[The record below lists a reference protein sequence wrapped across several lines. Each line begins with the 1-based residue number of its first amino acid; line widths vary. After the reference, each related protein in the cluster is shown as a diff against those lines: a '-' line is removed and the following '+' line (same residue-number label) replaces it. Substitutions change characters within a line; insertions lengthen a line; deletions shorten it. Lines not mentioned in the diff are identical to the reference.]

1 MKGVCRMS
9 FPPTN
14 LVLRTIKLLPEQ
26 AHRVAH
32 LECFWHIL
40 NTFLMFS
47 LKLWKLL
54 TIMAYFIRW
63 NHYYY
68 TTGPFPLLESY
79 LIYRSVM
86 VVMRGERSNI
96 KSVCAFFR
104 EVYWNPFYILCSL
117 QIYLVLMYRAR
128 FGKIRS
134 VKNHI
139 EISVLVMWPNRGNL
153 SINEKKS
160 QHCNFSMR
168 GLDSWRNYP
177 TIFLSAIRGFDPLIL
192 NKRLTWKQHIT
203 KIQ

>member
-96 KSVCAFFR
+96 KSVCAF
-104 EVYWNPFYILCSL
+104 L
-117 QIYLVLMYRAR
+117 Q
-128 FGKIRS
+128 G
-134 VKNHI
+134 
-139 EISVLVMWPNRGNL
+139 SVLEPVLYTLFTSDLPCLNVPGTLWQNTKRQE
-153 SINEKKS
+153 S
-160 QHCNFSMR
+160 HRNFR
-168 GLDSWRNYP
+168 TRKV
-177 TIFLSAIRGFDPLIL
+177 A
-192 NKRLTWKQHIT
+192 K
-203 KIQ
+203 